1 MEARSIFLL
10 LPMFPRWRRGR
21 NPGLV
26 LLLLLLLLLLQPLLW
41 LSPLLLPTGA
51 VSRR

>member
-1 MEARSIFLL
+1 ML
-10 LPMFPRWRRGR
+10 LPLFPCWRWRR

-26 LLLLLLLLLLQPLLW
+26 LLLLLLLLLLQLLLW
-41 LSPLLLPTGA
+41 LLPLLLPTGA